1 MTKKSK
7 INISGVVDSE
17 EEQYIIEEKELK
29 KLVEESRVAK
39 KKKEGEELLKQV
51 DIGFDTFV
59 IEDDE
64 LVDSFEIIDED

>member
-1 MTKKSK
+1 MTKKVE

-17 EEQYIIEEKELK
+17 EEQYIIEAEELE
-29 KLVEESRVAK
+29 KLVEEARAAK
-39 KKKEGEELLKQV
+39 KKQEGEERLKQL

-59 IEDDE
+59 IEDDA